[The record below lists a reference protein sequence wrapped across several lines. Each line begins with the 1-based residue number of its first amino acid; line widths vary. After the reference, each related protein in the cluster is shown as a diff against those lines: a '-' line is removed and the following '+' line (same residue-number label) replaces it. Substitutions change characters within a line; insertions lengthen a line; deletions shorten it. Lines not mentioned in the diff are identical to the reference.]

1 MLHSEV
7 LVSPLQKEFEMEHR
21 HWSTFIH
28 APFKQQLGIWQHC
41 CCGFTDVHPNVKKVK
56 RLKKKGEKS
65 QFACDWLRT
74 IDFCHFAEFSKGHP
88 SWWSALRIWQLLGS
102 RGAQSVPKALL
113 HGCSSL
119 PGTAGGLS
127 CLHHLP
133 FSCWEEEDGSQRWKS
148 LGEGLQPGS
157 RKWEEGGDE
166 DSRVQD
172 NCCWPVMIL
181 LGPHGQKSVVEAVL
195 HD

>member
-88 SWWSALRIWQLLGS
+88 SCGARSAFGGFWGAAGHSLCPRHCPMGAPPFLGQL
-102 RGAQSVPKALL
+102 GASPACTTSLSPAGKRRMGHKDERVWEKACNQ
-113 HGCSSL
+113 GAESERKEEMRTVESKT
-119 PGTAGGLS
+119 TAA
-127 CLHHLP
+127 
-133 FSCWEEEDGSQRWKS
+133 DQ
-148 LGEGLQPGS
+148 
-157 RKWEEGGDE
+157 
-166 DSRVQD
+166 
-172 NCCWPVMIL
+172 
-181 LGPHGQKSVVEAVL
+181 
-195 HD
+195 